1 MGHQGHLRRIPL
13 VQCRGHRERRRPEHV
28 ARSRSGQCCD
38 ITGLVD
44 VGGFRVVGPEADGDG
59 EHRWGAGLTSASD
72 PEASLPRCRARWQC
86 NGGIRPSFVAESIV
100 VDLDA
105 LLNRRGTICHNLMEG
120 SGPLLWQN
128 RLLSILMHYST
139 VGVPSVII

>member
-28 ARSRSGQCCD
+28 ARSRSGRCCD

-72 PEASLPRCRARWQC
+72 PEASLRA
-86 NGGIRPSFVAESIV
+86 GSA
-100 VDLDA
+100 
-105 LLNRRGTICHNLMEG
+105 MEG